1 MRREKPWDAG
11 DGDDGSGEREDCGDD
26 TAKMGVD
33 AHVLTGLSVDC
44 DIVSSE
50 GNQLQQ
56 RVFNSP
62 QILHVHHSHA
72 SSHTAAFHRGF
83 LLYNA
88 KQQHQHQ
95 QQQHQQ
101 QQQQQQHQQQQQQ
114 QQQQGVGAGFPTRT
128 SVPNVAKL
136 KDSLHKVTPAASCD
150 MQS

>member
-11 DGDDGSGEREDCGDD
+11 DDDDGSGEREDCGDYA
-26 TAKMGVD
+26 AKMGVD

-95 QQQHQQ
+95 QH
-101 QQQQQQHQQQQQQ
+101 QQQQQ